1 MIETN
6 INTGILKM
14 TSNLGF
20 LLQEFYIRN
29 KYGSGATISPKIL
42 RSEKKLT
49 KDNVDSDRRKQSHG
63 NCGRN
68 TAENILPGASSL
80 EDINKYLNAAKKEK
94 LEQLKKKK

>member
-6 INTGILKM
+6 INAGILKM

-20 LLQEFYIRN
+20 FLQEFYIRN

-49 KDNVDSDRRKQSHG
+49 KDNVDS
-63 NCGRN
+63 CGM
-68 TAENILPGASSL
+68 
-80 EDINKYLNAAKKEK
+80 KYAAKYQDSYC
-94 LEQLKKKK
+94 LASAFSLGLSLQTAIACR